1 MFGGM
6 EIGSNNHKFGE
17 ARSKLDR
24 YLVVN
29 TSESRKQLWNFT
41 EKIAIILSMV
51 VCQWGRSLG
60 FSTLA
65 EICGV
70 NQLKLLNV
78 R

>member
-17 ARSKLDR
+17 AQSKLDR
-24 YLVVN
+24 YLFEN
-29 TSESRKQLWNFT
+29 KSESRKLWNFT

-51 VCQWGRSLG
+51 CQWGRRGG

-65 EICGV
+65 EISGV
-70 NQLKLLNV
+70 CQLNLLNV